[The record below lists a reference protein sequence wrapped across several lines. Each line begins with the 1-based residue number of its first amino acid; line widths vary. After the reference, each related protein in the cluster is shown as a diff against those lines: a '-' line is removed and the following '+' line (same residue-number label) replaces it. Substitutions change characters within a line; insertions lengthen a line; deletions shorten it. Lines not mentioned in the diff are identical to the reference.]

1 MNRSKEILSNI
12 EILVKGDDSMI
23 NYSDS
28 LNVKKFISNLDERI
42 RYLEESLEEND
53 NLKNG
58 LIREIENVKNIFTY
72 PPVKINGLVSMCLD
86 FDYISK
92 ILLQFTNLKTEEQ
105 VDVIMCLVIRNI
117 EAGILEDEYLMFK
130 SDFKGNVI
138 TNDKSENI
146 EVDDKL
152 MRTIDK
158 YRIGEP
164 LDEEEE
170 KIINS
175 IVEEKDN
182 DLINS
187 IKVIEEKY
195 FSNLLGYSAKDIE
208 DIINSFRNLG
218 TDNELCYK
226 IKNVL
231 TRDMISRETINKL
244 LKCAEKSKR
253 IIDKEIEFFN
263 GILTNEKMSYLEKQK
278 YFNKIKN
285 LEDIKKCF
293 DYCSAIYDGFPIRI
307 SLSFYE
313 IQRLLIEKSPFTDEE
328 KATLIIELVKRN
340 VEAGIFNEIQLSEDN
355 EHNYIKTNKKN
366 QKLLVADNVGYINLN
381 YFIINTRI
389 IYDKYLNNIDY
400 YTEEDIEEVI
410 LSFKNLGIEEKFCSM
425 IRIKLKNDILKRNK
439 AYKKMKVV
447 NVNTPVFEKK
457 VNNNKNRTT
466 ITESEYR
473 EIRKELKKYIDL
485 YDMQIKNLNTL
496 AEKYYIGELLLKI
509 DIEESRIRKFFM
521 NADRLLNEKIDLIEV
536 YRQNYDKYEYYAE
549 RSLSHEK
556 LDEINSLIALF
567 ESDIYESEMELAKSL
582 LADTTNEEDK
592 KYLES
597 EIENIKEGYKN
608 LRSNIDIKIE
618 SLESSLS
625 KDYEYE
631 FMKISQCKDT
641 EKLLSKIRKN

>member
-1 MNRSKEILSNI
+1 
-12 EILVKGDDSMI
+12 MI

-28 LNVKKFISNLDERI
+28 LNVKKFISDLDEKI
-42 RYLEESLEEND
+42 RYFEKLSTEND
-53 NLKNG
+53 DLKKG
-58 LIREIENVKNIFTY
+58 LIREIENVKNIFAY
-72 PPVKINGLVSMCLD
+72 PPIKINGLVSMCLD
-86 FDYISK
+86 FGYISK
-92 ILLQFTNLKTEEQ
+92 LLLQFTNLKTEEQ

-117 EAGILEDEYLMFK
+117 EAGILDDEYLMFK
-130 SDFKGNVI
+130 SDFKGNII
-138 TNDKSENI
+138 TNNRLENI

-158 YRIGEP
+158 YRMGET
-164 LDEEEE
+164 LDEKEE

-175 IVEEKDN
+175 IVEKKDN
-182 DLINS
+182 NLINS
-187 IKVIEEKY
+187 IKVIEDKY
-195 FSNLLGYSAKDIE
+195 FSNLLGYGAKDIE
-208 DIINSFRNLG
+208 DIVTSFKNLG

-231 TRDMISRETINKL
+231 TRDMIVRETINKF
-244 LKCAEKSKR
+244 LKNAEKSKT
-253 IIDKEIEFFN
+253 IIDNEIKIIN
-263 GILTNEKMSYLEKQK
+263 DRLLDEKTLYQEREL
-278 YFNKIKN
+278 YFERLKK
-285 LEDIKKCF
+285 LDDIKKYF
-293 DYCSAIYDGFPIRI
+293 DYCKTLYKGFPVRI
-307 SLSFYE
+307 CISFYE
-313 IQRLLIEKSPFTDEE
+313 LQRLLIEKSPFTDEE

-340 VEAGIFNEIQLSEDN
+340 IEAGIFNKIRLPEDN
-355 EHNYIKTNKKN
+355 KHNYIKTNKNN
-366 QKLLVADNVGYINLN
+366 QKLLVVDNVGYINLD
-381 YFIINTRI
+381 YFIINTKV
-389 IYDKYLNNIDY
+389 IYDKYLNNIDFY
-400 YTEEDIEEVI
+400 NEDDIEEIV
-410 LSFKNLGIEEKFCSM
+410 LSFKNIGVEENFCNM
-425 IRIKLKNDILKRNK
+425 ISRKLRNDIFKRNK
-439 AYKKMKVV
+439 NYKKMKTA

-457 VNNNKNRTT
+457 VNNNNKNRTT

-485 YDMQIKNLNTL
+485 YDMKVKNINTFD
-496 AEKYYIGELLLKI
+496 EKYYIGELLLKI

-521 NADRLLNEKIDLIEV
+521 NADRLLNERTDLIEV
-536 YRQNYDKYEYYAE
+536 YRKNYDKYEYYTE
-549 RSLSHEK
+549 RNINHEK

-567 ESDIYESEMELAKSL
+567 EGNEYESEIELAKNL